1 MNNIANLKIV
11 ETQQES
17 EIDDE
22 ILFTLFV
29 GGKTVS
35 WAKSILY
42 SNLESIHTACL
53 EKRKGYGRLLLTF
66 IEKNAQNHCVT
77 LMRTS
82 DFDACNDE
90 AINFFKKMFYK
101 INPSITELN
110 APLRATKFF
119 K

>member
-1 MNNIANLKIV
+1 MNNIANVKIV

-17 EIDDE
+17 DIDDE
-22 ILFTLFV
+22 ILFALFV
-29 GGKTVS
+29 DGKTVS

-66 IEKNAQNHCVT
+66 IEKNAQNHGAT
-77 LMRTS
+77 LMGTS
-82 DFDACNDE
+82 DFEGNNE
-90 AINFFKKMFYK
+90 ATNFFKKMSYE
-101 INPSITELN
+101 INPSAPQLN
-110 APLRATKFF
+110 APVRATKFF

>member
-1 MNNIANLKIV
+1 MDRIAKVEIV

-29 GGKTVS
+29 DGKTVS
-35 WAKSILY
+35 WARTILY
-42 SNLESIHTACL
+42 SNLEDIHTACL
-53 EKRKGYGRLLLTF
+53 EKRKGYGRLLLSF
-66 IEKNAQNHCVT
+66 IEKNAQNYYAPS
-77 LMRTS
+77 MRTS

-90 AINFFKKMFYK
+90 ATNFFKKMFYE
-101 INPSITELN
+101 INPSATQLN